1 MTAPATSN
9 WSFKR
14 PVGTESVWQS
24 PGRTGQQ
31 LTVKHISL
39 SLSLPAT
46 IYSEAAASSL
56 RSKIENRELT
66 NRPLP
71 CSKLNK
77 TAKFISPKIQ

>member
-39 SLSLPAT
+39 SLSTRHYLFGSRCQLAALENRKSRADEPAT
-46 IYSEAAASSL
+46 SL
-56 RSKIENRELT
+56 LQIE
-66 NRPLP
+66 
-71 CSKLNK
+71 
-77 TAKFISPKIQ
+77 